1 MAQELT
7 RREFLRV
14 TALTGLLTAV
24 AGRTTVKAQGV
35 VNCAVIGTGEYGR
48 NLLSYLIKVPT
59 AKVVALCDI
68 YEPHLKKALD
78 IVGQPVATYDDYRK
92 VLDDKE
98 VHAVIIATPPHTHKP
113 IALDALQA
121 GKHVWC
127 EVPLALTI
135 DDARTIAKAA
145 TQTGLVFQAGLQ
157 RRYNPAYEHAVK
169 FMRTGAIGRPT
180 LTQAQW
186 HQKTSWRRPIRDE
199 KWERQLNWKLYRD
212 TSGGLFTEVA
222 LHQFDTARWFLR
234 ALPTAVA
241 AWGSTVLWQDGREV
255 PDTIQCV
262 LEFPDGVRMTY
273 HATLT
278 NSYQG
283 AFDLFAGE
291 FGTIYLSGFYGVLF
305 KEADAPSL
313 GWEVYAKRERIAQ
326 SEGFL
331 LVANATKLIE
341 QGKLPG
347 EEGFKPALED
357 HEEFAALSRFVAAIA
372 EGKKPAVSAA
382 EGFEATVVALKAV
395 EAWRTGTSQ
404 TIKATELQ
412 LG

>member
-1 MAQELT
+1 M
-7 RREFLRV
+7 
-14 TALTGLLTAV
+14 TA
-24 AGRTTVKAQGV
+24 
-35 VNCAVIGTGEYGR
+35 
-48 NLLSYLIKVPT
+48 S
-59 AKVVALCDI
+59 
-68 YEPHLKKALD
+68 
-78 IVGQPVATYDDYRK
+78 
-92 VLDDKE
+92 
-98 VHAVIIATPPHTHKP
+98 
-113 IALDALQA
+113 
-121 GKHVWC
+121 
-127 EVPLALTI
+127 
-135 DDARTIAKAA
+135 TIAKAA